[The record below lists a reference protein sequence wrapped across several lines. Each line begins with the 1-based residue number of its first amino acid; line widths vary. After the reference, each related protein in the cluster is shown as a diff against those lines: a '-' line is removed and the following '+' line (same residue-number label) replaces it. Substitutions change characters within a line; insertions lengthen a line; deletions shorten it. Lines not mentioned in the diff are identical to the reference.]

1 MKKNLVKKKNEQE
14 SQDSTSIS
22 TSSSHVSCAHERY
35 DLLVIASVLI
45 LFSAFIDA
53 RLAFGLSVFA
63 LFSLSFILK
72 GEKTKQVL
80 FTVAIACITAVLI
93 VVFNQGQDITA
104 LLFMWLII
112 GVMIFWTVMKRR
124 TTEVINDERTRA
136 LSNKSAAYSWWFNY
150 VLISLLLWFDYSGF
164 MVLSAMQF
172 GGILMFSMLISNSLI
187 KRYLLSKGEAE

>member
-14 SQDSTSIS
+14 SQNSASTSN
-22 TSSSHVSCAHERY
+22 SHVTCVRERY
-35 DLLVIASVLI
+35 DLLLIASILI

-63 LFSLSFILK
+63 LFSLSFMLK
-72 GEKTKQVL
+72 GEKIKQVL

-93 VVFNQGQDITA
+93 VVFNQGQDVTP

-112 GVMIFWTVMKRR
+112 GIIIFWTVLKRR
-124 TTEVINDERTRA
+124 NTDVINDERTRA
-136 LSNKSAAYSWWFNY
+136 LSNKSVAYSWWFNY

-164 MVLSAMQF
+164 MVLSTMQF
-172 GGILMFSMLISNSLI
+172 GGVLMFSMLISNSLI